1 MQKEPHFIFS
11 VIVADEESAV
21 FTGLSDCI
29 GEMNHVKLTH
39 IKSIIE
45 LMDWCNSENTTD
57 LVLLD
62 SGFGNGLAYAIAS
75 FLKIKITP
83 QPIIVLMPYFGM
95 TPLTFALIAGCDE
108 VICKP
113 VHADELL
120 AVLKKVERNHESKEL
135 EK

>member
-1 MQKEPHFIFS
+1 MCKNPQIIFS
-11 VIVADEESAV
+11 VIIVDEESAV